1 MRIKQMKMR
10 ILIVED
16 EANISMVLKAFLVKA
31 GFAVEQAYTGEQAMS
46 QFESWKPSLVLLDVI
61 LPDMDGWSILQ
72 RIRKQNACPV
82 IMLTAL
88 SDINY
93 RLEGLNGGADDYLTK
108 PFIGE
113 EVVARVRAVLRRLP
127 QVTTEKMAI
136 FGSLKVDFKA
146 SKVMLHGKPVHL
158 TPRDL
163 SLFLFLA
170 SHPNQTFDRDQLI
183 DSVWGIDY
191 VGSDRAVDMA
201 VKRIR
206 QSLAEWSSEE
216 GDIITLKRLGYQFRV
231 KPRA

>member
-1 MRIKQMKMR
+1 MKKK

-16 EANISMVLKAFLVKA
+16 EANIAMVLKAFLTNA
-31 GFAVEQAYTGEQAMS
+31 GFAVEQAYSGEQAMNL
-46 QFESWKPSLVLLDVI
+46 FETWEPSLVMLDVI
-61 LPDMDGWSILQ
+61 LPDRDGWSILKE
-72 RIRKQNACPV
+72 IRKKSACPV

-88 SDINY
+88 SDIHY

-113 EVVARVRAVLRRLP
+113 EVVARARAVLRRLP
-127 QVTTEKMAI
+127 QLATEKTAI
-136 FGSLKVDFKA
+136 FGSLRVDFIGN
-146 SKVMLHGKPVHL
+146 KVTLHGKPVHM

-163 SLFLFLA
+163 SLFLFLT

-183 DSVWGIDY
+183 DAVWGVDY

-206 QSLAEWSSEE
+206 QSLAEWSSDE
-216 GDIITLKRLGYQFRV
+216 GDIITLKRLGYQFHV
-231 KPRA
+231 KTRA

>member
-1 MRIKQMKMR
+1 MKKR

-16 EANISMVLKAFLVKA
+16 EASISMVLKAFLIKA
-31 GFAVEQAYTGEQAMS
+31 GYAVEQAYNGEQAMS
-46 QFESWKPSLVLLDVI
+46 LFETWKPNLVLLDVI
-61 LPDMDGWSILQ
+61 LPFMDGWAILK
-72 RIRKQNACPV
+72 RIRKQSACPV

-93 RLEGLNGGADDYLTK
+93 RLEGLNNGADDYLSK

-127 QVTTEKMAI
+127 QIATENTAI
-136 FGSLKVDFKA
+136 FGGLMVDFVA
-146 SKVMLHGKPVHL
+146 NKVMLHGKPVHF

-163 SLFLFLA
+163 SLFLFLT

-183 DSVWGIDY
+183 NSVWGMDY

-206 QSLAEWSSEE
+206 QSLAEWSAEE
-216 GDIITLKRLGYQFRV
+216 GDIITFKRLGYQFRV
-231 KPRA
+231 KSGT